1 MIIDSSALV
10 AILLGEPEAEALAEA
25 LACAD
30 APRISA
36 ANWLE
41 AMIVITTRLGDA
53 GTQALEE
60 LLDAAAIRIEATDPA
75 QAAAAFA
82 AWQRYGKGRHPA
94 GLNFGDCFA
103 YALARQSGEPLLFK
117 GEDFGQTD
125 VVAALFRAH

>member
-10 AILLGEPEAEALAEA
+10 AILLGEPEADALADA
-25 LACAD
+25 LAHAD

-36 ANWLE
+36 ANWFE

-60 LLDAAAIRIEATDPA
+60 LLEAAAIRIEATDQA

-82 AWQRYGKGRHPA
+82 AWQRYGKGRHSA

-103 YALARQSGEPLLFK
+103 YALARQSGEALLFK
-117 GEDFGQTD
+117 GEDFGRTD
-125 VVAALFRAH
+125 IVPALSAAH